1 MARALRSGWL
11 WWAIAALLA
20 LHCAIDLRLMPDSR
34 DYIEMAGHLSAGDG
48 LVTHVLDTGTRTLPD
63 PRLHHPPGYGVLL
76 AGLQSVGLP
85 VLTALRTAT
94 VLCFAGTAILVWFL
108 IGRLVRP
115 AASPAAMALFLALE
129 LLYEPW
135 SYAMSEAP
143 FQLLTAAALV
153 WMTRHARPRPGSWF
167 VAGLLAG
174 LATLCRWI
182 GLSLPMAAA
191 LWLWPRRRRLDAWV
205 AVAAL
210 GAGYTLV
217 LGPWLGRNAVLAGRL
232 IGKASEP
239 SHIPAWLNVV
249 AFSRTLLLDLLPAV
263 ALVVVAVGV
272 SRRIAPLSI
281 SRPMRLLLL
290 WAGCYSAVLLG
301 MASISFIDPISTRLT
316 LPLYVALIPLCA
328 AYALRRLAPDG
339 WLPAASA
346 LAAALLILTGIF
358 QVANARRRAALDPI
372 AVSSPLTGWLE
383 AHTPPGSLIVNPSG
397 APVYFPAAGDRYTF
411 VRFFHLHDMDPAQP
425 RVLLERFPGRF
436 PALFVVLPATEA
448 SSVPWRAVWRLEM
461 AGEVSGRDM
470 PWRVYQ
476 LQPR

>member
-34 DYIEMAGHLSAGDG
+34 DYIEMAGHLSAGAG
-48 LVTHVLDTGTRTLPD
+48 LVTHILDTGTRALPD

-85 VLTALRTAT
+85 VLAALRTAT

-108 IGRLVRP
+108 IGRLVKP
-115 AASPAAMALFLALE
+115 AAAPAAMALFLALE

-167 VAGLLAG
+167 VAGLMAG

-191 LWLWPRRRRLDAWV
+191 LWLWPRRRRLDAWG
-205 AVAAL
+205 AMAAL

-272 SRRIAPLSI
+272 SRRMAPLSI

-383 AHTPPGSLIVNPSG
+383 THTPPGSLIVNPSG
-397 APVYFPAAGDRYTF
+397 APVYFPATGDRYTF

-436 PALFVVLPATEA
+436 PALFLVLPATEA
-448 SSVPWRAVWRLEM
+448 SSGPWRAVWRLEM
-461 AGEVSGRDM
+461 AGEVSGRDT